1 LNAVLHDKP
10 ALRTDGSSVI
20 LEFSRHCDHVEKV
33 ISQADSMKW
42 ISSGCERR
50 FREREDAMDEFLHQQ
65 NLILFKKQLDETKDA
80 ESETRL

>member
-1 LNAVLHDKP
+1 MKFRAN
-10 ALRTDGSSVI
+10 
-20 LEFSRHCDHVEKV
+20 CDHVEKV

-50 FREREDAMDEFLHQQ
+50 FSERQDAMDEFLHEQ